1 MALLEATFLKQRS
14 AQKKTTK
21 PSEVTGNRQKVE
33 PTVGDEHFDPTTAV
47 DDEDEDAA
55 IAGPSR
61 ASPSLRSMLE
71 RVLETQ
77 SSHYTMMETFMT
89 TQAACGQLLD
99 SLIIDVA
106 ALRVEFIEYRS
117 SFLPHPPS
125 DD

>member
-1 MALLEATFLKQRS
+1 MAIFGATFLKQRS
-14 AQKKTTK
+14 AQKKTAI
-21 PSEVTGNRQKVE
+21 PSERIENRQKVE
-33 PTVGDEHFDPTTAV
+33 PTIRDEHFDPT
-47 DDEDEDAA
+47 
-55 IAGPSR
+55 GPSG

-89 TQAACGQLLD
+89 TQVAHGQLLD

-106 ALRVEFIEYRS
+106 AFRVEFIEYRS
-117 SFLPHPPS
+117 SFLPHPSS

>member
-1 MALLEATFLKQRS
+1 M
-14 AQKKTTK
+14 
-21 PSEVTGNRQKVE
+21 E
-33 PTVGDEHFDPTTAV
+33 PTVGDEHFDLATAI

-55 IAGPSR
+55 AGGPSG
-61 ASPSLRSMLE
+61 ASPSLRPMLE

-89 TQAACGQLLD
+89 TRAAHGQLLD

-106 ALRVEFIEYRS
+106 ALRIEFNEHRS